1 MFFIENGL
9 KLGCVPNTPFIS
21 PRQGIAGMLY
31 GYSFQRHN
39 PFKNRGFGRMC
50 G

>member
-21 PRQGIAGMLY
+21 PRQGIAGVLY
-31 GYSFQRHN
+31 GYSLHSHN
-39 PFKNRGFGRMC
+39 LSRNAC
-50 G
+50 IST